1 MGSLSTWPPLLAMM
15 ILAIPIV
22 AIIGGIIAGIMK
34 TRGQQRL
41 IELAQ
46 RERIAAIEKG
56 LDPARL
62 PPLPVI
68 GDDLTPAYLTLRQ
81 ADLRRAQGLLIGGLV
96 LLAVGLGLSAMLV
109 FLPEPD
115 ANRAWAAGLIPIFIG
130 LALLVSSVIV
140 RKGAP
145 PETDGA
151 SGSRG

>member
-1 MGSLSTWPPLLAMM
+1 M
-15 ILAIPIV
+15 